1 MKEERLQKMKTA
13 YDQIPIPPELES
25 RVRDSIESA
34 KIQRLKEK
42 RPMTTVKRV
51 IISIGAAAAAFMVG
65 VTGLA
70 NSSASIAYAMEQIP
84 VLGAITKVVTFRNY
98 DDDRGNTSAHI
109 EVPQVEGGEAVS
121 GLNDAIKAYTDTII
135 AQYEKDA
142 AVQGDEGH
150 YDLNLTY
157 KVVTDNEKLFALRF
171 DQTLVMASG
180 NESVMIYNVDKDTG
194 KIISLS
200 DLFTEGS
207 DYISVLTKNIQSQ
220 MREQM
225 EADDSVYYWLDDEVE
240 AWNFKELSPD
250 ATFYVN
256 DTGELV
262 IVFNEGDVAPM
273 YMGVCEFTIPADV
286 TKDIARPGYLG

>member
-34 KIQRLKEK
+34 KKQRLKEK

-98 DDDRGNTSAHI
+98 DDDRGNTSA
-109 EVPQVEGGEAVS
+109 
-121 GLNDAIKAYTDTII
+121 YTDTII
-135 AQYEKDA
+135 AQYEHDA
-142 AVQGDEGH
+142 AQQGEYGH

-200 DLFTEGS
+200 DLFKADS
-207 DYISVLTKNIQSQ
+207 DYISVLTENIQSQ

-225 EADDSVYYWLDDEVE
+225 QADDSVYYWLDDEVE
-240 AWNFKELSPD
+240 EWNFKELSPD

-256 DTGELV
+256 DAGELV